1 MSKRKEVKEKDY
13 VVRRIF
19 ENTSKSILDIMLEHF
34 EPDWSLELV
43 NVESSVPEN
52 EKSIAD

>member
-34 EPDWSLELV
+34 EPD
-43 NVESSVPEN
+43 
-52 EKSIAD
+52 

>member
-34 EPDWSLELV
+34 ELD
-43 NVESSVPEN
+43 
-52 EKSIAD
+52 